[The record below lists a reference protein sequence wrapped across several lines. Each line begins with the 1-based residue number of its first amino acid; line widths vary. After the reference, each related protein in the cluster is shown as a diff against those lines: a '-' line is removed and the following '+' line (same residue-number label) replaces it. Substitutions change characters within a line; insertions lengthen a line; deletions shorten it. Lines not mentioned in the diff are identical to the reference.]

1 MSISITMIV
10 PVKNTVP
17 GVSNVFS
24 APGNTGQV
32 LMAKPVHQQP
42 EGDKSNETKAAGGSD
57 RISVSDSSASARIKV
72 LNKQIQALQQKLV
85 DLKDSDSD
93 PKEIEKQKQLIQAQI
108 KMLQAEI
115 ARIQKEE
122 MEKQQAEQMAK
133 ANESIVPA
141 KGDGINRPTAANAV
155 DVYI

>member
-1 MSISITMIV
+1 MSTSITMIV

-17 GVSNVFS
+17 GISNVFS
-24 APGNTGQV
+24 APGNQGQL
-32 LMAKPVHQQP
+32 LMAKPVNQQP
-42 EGDKSNETKAAGGSD
+42 EGGKTQETKGLGNGEQAKTGESTAT
-57 RISVSDSSASARIKV
+57 VRIKA

-85 DLKDSDSD
+85 ELDNSDAD
-93 PKEIEKQKQLIQAQI
+93 PQEIKKQKQLIQAQI

-133 ANESIVPA
+133 TADSITPA
-141 KGDGINRPTAANAV
+141 KGDGINRPTALNAV

>member
-1 MSISITMIV
+1 MSTSISMIV

-17 GVSNVFS
+17 GVSHVFS
-24 APGNTGQV
+24 APGNEGQV
-32 LMAKPVHQQP
+32 LMAKPLNPQP
-42 EGDKSNETKAAGGSD
+42 EGGKPKETQEADGNQVK
-57 RISVSDSSASARIKV
+57 ISDSGASARIKA
-72 LNKQIQALQQKLV
+72 LNKQIQVLQQKLV
-85 DLKDSDSD
+85 DLKDSDGD

-122 MEKQQAEQMAK
+122 MEKQQAAQMAK
-133 ANESIVPA
+133 ANESIAPA

>member
-1 MSISITMIV
+1 MSTSITMIV

-57 RISVSDSSASARIKV
+57 RVSVSDSSTSARIKV

-93 PKEIEKQKQLIQAQI
+93 PKEI
-108 KMLQAEI
+108 
-115 ARIQKEE
+115 
-122 MEKQQAEQMAK
+122 EKQQAEQMAK

>member
-1 MSISITMIV
+1 MSTSITMIV

-57 RISVSDSSASARIKV
+57 RVSVSDSSASARIKV

-93 PKEIEKQKQLIQAQI
+93 PKEIEKQ
-108 KMLQAEI
+108 
-115 ARIQKEE
+115 
-122 MEKQQAEQMAK
+122 QAEQMAK

>member
-1 MSISITMIV
+1 MSTSITMIV

-17 GVSNVFS
+17 GISKVFS
-24 APGNTGQV
+24 APGNEGQL
-32 LMAKPVHQQP
+32 LMAKPVNQQP
-42 EGDKSNETKAAGGSD
+42 EGGKMKETRETGGSD
-57 RISVSDSSASARIKV
+57 QVKVADSSASARIKS
-72 LNKQIQALQQKLV
+72 LNKQIQDLQQKLV
-85 DLKDSDSD
+85 DLKDSDGD
-93 PKEIEKQKQLIQAQI
+93 PKEIEKQRQLIQAQI

-133 ANESIVPA
+133 TADSVTPA
-141 KGDGINRPTAANAV
+141 KGDGINRPTALNAV